1 MGVPSTSFVDTY
13 NQAVTDLMVKLV
25 EYIQAMDKILNP
37 IHGPDNS
44 TGTGHGPDGVQLKPI
59 HLKSTTLEKNE
70 KGYPILPDPIPSDGW
85 KKSMWES
92 LYSDYLGQHYHL
104 ACGGIM
110 KHIPYKHISE
120 NQQDFIDNK
129 YLP

>member
-1 MGVPSTSFVDTY
+1 MSKRYSKF
-13 NQAVTDLMVKLV
+13 
-25 EYIQAMDKILNP
+25 
-37 IHGPDNS
+37 
-44 TGTGHGPDGVQLKPI
+44 I

-85 KKSMWES
+85 KKSMWGS
-92 LYSDYLGQHYHL
+92 LYSDYLSQHYHL

-110 KHIPYKHISE
+110 KHIPYKRISK

-129 YLP
+129 YLPQKTTFRSPRNINISEMKSIFDHIK